1 VTPGTYIDHQ
11 ACNLKSL
18 RRAVSNQD
26 GSAETDAGGN
36 GLGPGPVADDGR
48 SCLVLLRA
56 YGYGFITR
64 PAGPDVL
71 VHYAKDDGYGF
82 RLLEEN

>member
-1 VTPGTYIDHQ
+1 M
-11 ACNLKSL
+11 
-18 RRAVSNQD
+18 
-26 GSAETDAGGN
+26 
-36 GLGPGPVADDGR
+36 PVAHDGR